1 MGVGGVVVL
10 VALLFC
16 ISPWGGAVDRFLY
29 DSHFLVRGSL
39 GTPDEIVIVA
49 IDEPSFGVIARQWPW
64 PRSLHGR
71 LVESLFRSGARVVAF
86 DMIFAEPSTPE
97 EDQAFATAIRR
108 HPGTILASDLS
119 LTEESAYMQEIVVSP
134 FPELLSPATEVGFID
149 FPVDPDGF
157 VRRTRLSRDGDFS
170 LAFLAANTFLE
181 REGRSRLEAP
191 RGASPEYQGINF
203 LGQPRT
209 VRTVSYYQA
218 LDPERHLPP
227 AFFRDKM
234 VFVGIVIQSTSEF
247 RTRRPDHYPIPFSR
261 RDTGYMAGVEI
272 HAQVAHDLL
281 HHSLVRYPPRHLPVL
296 LGVLAGLVS
305 LFLFLRLKP
314 MAGALVMV
322 LEVAGV
328 FAVTHLLFQRW
339 QYYFPSIFLQLPF
352 CAGYLASPFWHYY
365 RAWRE
370 RNFIRRAFARYVAPS
385 VVNQL
390 LSDPERLTL
399 GGEAVEA
406 TVLFSDLAGF
416 TSFSEGIAPHNLI
429 DLLNRY
435 FGRFSDIVL
444 AAEGMIDKYIGDAVM
459 AVWGVPVAQP
469 NHAVMACTA
478 ALKMRQAAAEL
489 GRVEEGLTGV
499 RLQVKIGINSGK
511 MVAGNVGASRHFNY
525 TVLGNEV
532 NVASRLEGVNRR
544 YNTDIIVG
552 ENTAAQAGERFL
564 LRELDLVKVKGK
576 TEPLRIFELM
586 AENESASR
594 DQIKLLRVFG
604 EGRALYREQRFRE
617 ALSLF
622 EECLATVPDDG
633 PSMVYRE
640 RCRFYGETPP
650 GRDWDGIY
658 VMDEK

>member
-1 MGVGGVVVL
+1 M
-10 VALLFC
+10 
-16 ISPWGGAVDRFLY
+16 
-29 DSHFLVRGSL
+29 
-39 GTPDEIVIVA
+39 A

-71 LVESLFRSGARVVAF
+71 LVENLFRSGARVVAF
-86 DMIFAEPSTPE
+86 DMIFSEPSTPE
-97 EDQAFATAIRR
+97 EDQAFGAAIRR

-119 LTEESAYMQEIVVSP
+119 LTEEAAYVQEIVVSP
-134 FPELLSPATEVGFID
+134 LPELLSPSTKVGFID

-157 VRRTRLSRDGDFS
+157 VRRTRFSRDGDFS

-181 REGRSRLEAP
+181 KEGRDRMEAP
-191 RGASPEYQGINF
+191 RNVSSDYQGINF

-218 LDPERHLPP
+218 LDSERHLPP
-227 AFFRDKM
+227 DFFRDKI

-247 RTRRPDHYPIPFSR
+247 RSRRPDHYPIPFSR

-272 HAQVAHDLL
+272 HAHVARNLL
-281 HHSLVRYPPRHLPVL
+281 SRSLVSYPSPSLPVL
-296 LGVLAGLVS
+296 LGLLAGALS
-305 LFLFLRLKP
+305 LMLFLRLKP
-314 MAGALVMV
+314 MAGALVMI
-322 LEVAGV
+322 LEMAGIFVA
-328 FAVTHLLFQRW
+328 THLLFRYW
-339 QYYFPSIFLQLPF
+339 QFYFPSIFLQLPF
-352 CAGYLASPFWHYY
+352 CAGYFASPFWHYY

-370 RNFIRRAFARYVAPS
+370 RNFIRRAFARYVAPT

-390 LSDPERLTL
+390 LSDPERLSL

-416 TSFSEGIAPHNLI
+416 TSFSERIAPHYLI

-444 AAEGMIDKYIGDAVM
+444 SFEGMIDKYIGDAVM
-459 AVWGVPVAQP
+459 AVWGVPVAQSS
-469 NHAVMACTA
+469 HAVLACTA
-478 ALKMRQAAAEL
+478 ALQMRQAAAEL
-489 GRVEEGLTGV
+489 GRVEEDLTGV

-552 ENTAAQAGERFL
+552 ENTAAQVGDRFL
-564 LRELDLVKVKGK
+564 LREIDLVKVKGK
-576 TEPLRIFELM
+576 SEPLRIFELM
-586 AENESASR
+586 GENESALPE
-594 DQIKLLRVFG
+594 QVGLARVFAQ
-604 EGRALYREQRFRE
+604 GRALYREQRFPE
-617 ALSLF
+617 ALVLF
-622 EECLATVPDDG
+622 QECLAAVPDDG
-633 PSMVYRE
+633 PSLVYVE
-640 RCRFYGETPP
+640 RCRLYADNPP
-650 GRDWDGIY
+650 GQGWDGIY